1 MKSFASFLKESHPK
15 SELMKL
21 PTSELRKLGNTYSK
35 KVSVVRDNAVKA
47 KEAGN
52 QEKAEK
58 LHKQADAHQDEEMDI
73 REIIRSRTKGTK
85 K

>member
-1 MKSFASFLKESHPK
+1 MKSFVTFIKESHPK
-15 SELMKL
+15 SELHKL
-21 PTSELRKLGNTYSK
+21 STSELRKLGSTYSK

-52 QEKAEK
+52 QERAEK

-73 REIIRSRTKGTK
+73 REIIRSRTKGSK
-85 K
+85 R